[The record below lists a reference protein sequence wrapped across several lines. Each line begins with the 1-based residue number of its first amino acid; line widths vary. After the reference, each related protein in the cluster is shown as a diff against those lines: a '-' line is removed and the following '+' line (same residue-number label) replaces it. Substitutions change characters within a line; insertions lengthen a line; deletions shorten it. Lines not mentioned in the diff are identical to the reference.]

1 MSEALT
7 HDHFLNNDGE
17 EETPRP
23 GTPETTET
31 AANKGGELPQ
41 PLPPQQP
48 VSALTGLPLDTSNDS
63 TLDTR
68 PLPDTSSGSG
78 DGAALD
84 ELLGPMSRLGMVQL
98 SRRERREI
106 ARKEREAAAALQ
118 QPPLP
123 PSKPPLPPPQD
134 GGRGMSVA
142 SQPPSLMME
151 AGGQQPLL
159 ADNLILQP
167 PMQTAVVSS
176 LQHHS
181 PLGSSPG
188 SLNPHHLLNLS
199 NPGGGVAAG
208 GGGGVAGGST
218 MLSSGQSS
226 WEAPSPGHTQ
236 LPYDYNA
243 SPPTHANLINRGGA
257 DEGMASQYGGSQ
269 PNPLVSSPLGAA
281 RSIGG
286 VQSPGQNNMGLRSP
300 GARQNAVSEGGNA
313 NANNNANGGGG
324 VYRDLLNPP
333 SRRGKKSDPYEMQMC
348 HLDIE
353 AVRQG
358 IDKRTTL
365 RVANIPNKLDQRQ
378 LLHLFEAN
386 HKGCINFFYL
396 PVDFKNEVRTPY
408 QLPLPPSRLPFSPR
422 VPSFNSLPSSLTH
435 HLTHTQQGNLGY
447 CFVNF
452 VDTMRIPPFLEEFTG
467 YRWGNIRSEKVCEIN
482 FARLQ
487 GWSGLAELLNRFR
500 LSPLSR
506 EDPRLQP
513 LVIHPTLG
521 HRVSFSQI
529 NAELLQRF
537 GGRQATGAEF
547 EVVAMEVAS
556 GDEQRILTSRHQVLY
571 NRRQGNGGI
580 RPPTAPPPAS
590 ALSGINP
597 RSTIQPGL
605 SHSSAGLSA
614 LVASAL
620 PQHLLNNAGGG
631 GAGGVSPQAAAQA
644 AAQVFAAQQQQ
655 QHAPPSPQLAHP
667 SSLLYSPLQQ
677 QNPTSLAAQSP
688 HNPNSPASVQ
698 QQANILAD
706 AAATAT
712 AQANMLATAA
722 GVLAG
727 TAGTTT
733 GGANPAA
740 AAAAAALMGAT
751 NNAAAG
757 WVSAGRMGGPPPPPP
772 PPQAPNVSVQAQAA
786 QALAMQQALAA
797 HGMTLSPQ
805 QAASLAAVTAA
816 QTSVNQYQP
825 PPPPQAFSAAMAMA
839 MNGVTPNA
847 SPPQA
852 PPSLYQAQQQ
862 HQAQQQQAQSRLS
875 AEQVVPMLAQQ
886 QAAAAQA
893 QAQEHQRAQQL
904 LELARVQQQL
914 QQQLQQFQGPQ
925 GGQGPPPGPP
935 QPPFPH

>member
-1 MSEALT
+1 MTGRRRRRGRAR
-7 HDHFLNNDGE
+7 G
-17 EETPRP
+17 
-23 GTPETTET
+23 TTET

-123 PSKPPLPPPQD
+123 PSKPPLPPQD

-257 DEGMASQYGGSQ
+257 DEGWSRAAQ

-281 RSIGG
+281 RSVGG

-435 HLTHTQQGNLGY
+435 LLPPPPTGQPRLLLRQLRRHDAHTPLPRGVHRLSMGQHPLREGL
-447 CFVNF
+447 
-452 VDTMRIPPFLEEFTG
+452 R
-467 YRWGNIRSEKVCEIN
+467 IN
-482 FARLQ
+482 FARL
-487 GWSGLAELLNRFR
+487 GLVGPRRAAQRFR
-500 LSPLSR
+500 CRRSPERTRGCSR
-506 EDPRLQP
+506 WSSTR
-513 LVIHPTLG
+513 
-521 HRVSFSQI
+521 RW
-529 NAELLQRF
+529 
-537 GGRQATGAEF
+537 ATGLLLT
-547 EVVAMEVAS
+547 
-556 GDEQRILTSRHQVLY
+556 DQRR
-571 NRRQGNGGI
+571 
-580 RPPTAPPPAS
+580 AAS
-590 ALSGINP
+590 AVW
-597 RSTIQPGL
+597 R
-605 SHSSAGLSA
+605 
-614 LVASAL
+614 
-620 PQHLLNNAGGG
+620 
-631 GAGGVSPQAAAQA
+631 
-644 AAQVFAAQQQQ
+644 
-655 QHAPPSPQLAHP
+655 
-667 SSLLYSPLQQ
+667 
-677 QNPTSLAAQSP
+677 
-688 HNPNSPASVQ
+688 
-698 QQANILAD
+698 
-706 AAATAT
+706 
-712 AQANMLATAA
+712 AA
-722 GVLAG
+722 GD
-727 TAGTTT
+727 
-733 GGANPAA
+733 
-740 AAAAAALMGAT
+740 
-751 NNAAAG
+751 
-757 WVSAGRMGGPPPPPP
+757 R
-772 PPQAPNVSVQAQAA
+772 
-786 QALAMQQALAA
+786 
-797 HGMTLSPQ
+797 
-805 QAASLAAVTAA
+805 
-816 QTSVNQYQP
+816 
-825 PPPPQAFSAAMAMA
+825 
-839 MNGVTPNA
+839 
-847 SPPQA
+847 
-852 PPSLYQAQQQ
+852 
-862 HQAQQQQAQSRLS
+862 R
-875 AEQVVPMLAQQ
+875 
-886 QAAAAQA
+886 
-893 QAQEHQRAQQL
+893 
-904 LELARVQQQL
+904 RV
-914 QQQLQQFQGPQ
+914 
-925 GGQGPPPGPP
+925 
-935 QPPFPH
+935 

>member
-1 MSEALT
+1 MSSSSNAPSPHPQSREVAAEGLLNNLGEASLPADGSLPTRKPRTRARGRKRRGGRADDEPGDGACDEDGGEPGNDELRINGRAGEIEGEEDDEGEAEEAEMEERGLLPPEPPPPQAPPRPPQARAAAAGDASREGSVTSSSHASSSGAAFPNADENNLSEALT

-23 GTPETTET
+23 GTPETTEP
-31 AANKGGELPQ
+31 AANKGGAPQ
-41 PLPPQQP
+41 QLPPQQP

-123 PSKPPLPPPQD
+123 PSKPPLPPQD
-134 GGRGMSVA
+134 GGRGVVP

-188 SLNPHHLLNLS
+188 SLTPHHLLNLS
-199 NPGGGVAAG
+199 NPGGGGVAAG
-208 GGGGVAGGST
+208 GGGGVAGGGST

-257 DEGMASQYGGSQ
+257 DEGMVSQYGGSQ

-408 QLPLPPSRLPFSPR
+408 QLPLPPSRLPLSPR
-422 VPSFNSLPSSLTH
+422 VPSLPSIPFPPHSRASSPTPH
-435 HLTHTQQGNLGY
+435 HRATSVTASSTSSTRCAY
-447 CFVNF
+447 
-452 VDTMRIPPFLEEFTG
+452 PPSSRSSQAIDGATSAQRKSARSTSRG
-467 YRWGNIRSEKVCEIN
+467 YRAGRASPSCSTASACRRSPERTRGCSRWSSTRHWATASPSHRSTRSC
-482 FARLQ
+482 F
-487 GWSGLAELLNRFR
+487 SGLA
-500 LSPLSR
+500 
-506 EDPRLQP
+506 
-513 LVIHPTLG
+513 
-521 HRVSFSQI
+521 
-529 NAELLQRF
+529 
-537 GGRQATGAEF
+537 GGR
-547 EVVAMEVAS
+547 
-556 GDEQRILTSRHQVLY
+556 
-571 NRRQGNGGI
+571 
-580 RPPTAPPPAS
+580 RPA
-590 ALSGINP
+590 
-597 RSTIQPGL
+597 
-605 SHSSAGLSA
+605 
-614 LVASAL
+614 
-620 PQHLLNNAGGG
+620 
-631 GAGGVSPQAAAQA
+631 
-644 AAQVFAAQQQQ
+644 
-655 QHAPPSPQLAHP
+655 
-667 SSLLYSPLQQ
+667 
-677 QNPTSLAAQSP
+677 
-688 HNPNSPASVQ
+688 
-698 QQANILAD
+698 
-706 AAATAT
+706 
-712 AQANMLATAA
+712 
-722 GVLAG
+722 
-727 TAGTTT
+727 
-733 GGANPAA
+733 
-740 AAAAAALMGAT
+740 
-751 NNAAAG
+751 
-757 WVSAGRMGGPPPPPP
+757 
-772 PPQAPNVSVQAQAA
+772 
-786 QALAMQQALAA
+786 
-797 HGMTLSPQ
+797 
-805 QAASLAAVTAA
+805 
-816 QTSVNQYQP
+816 
-825 PPPPQAFSAAMAMA
+825 
-839 MNGVTPNA
+839 
-847 SPPQA
+847 
-852 PPSLYQAQQQ
+852 PSL
-862 HQAQQQQAQSRLS
+862 RLWRWRS
-875 AEQVVPMLAQQ
+875 L
-886 QAAAAQA
+886 
-893 QAQEHQRAQQL
+893 RATSS
-904 LELARVQQQL
+904 
-914 QQQLQQFQGPQ
+914 GS
-925 GGQGPPPGPP
+925 
-935 QPPFPH
+935 